1 MAAITNAAILEP
13 PKNKVWHCSAAA
25 KSLQSCPTLCNPIDG
40 SPPGSPIPGILQA
53 RTLEWDAISFSILV
67 KSLKQITQPLNYF
80 CMLIF
85 MFASWMQRKITF
97 SFREIGSLNFQ
108 LSETKLSKKDYHLL
122 LEISITAWSLKHLM
136 KISLVVQMVKNLPI
150 LWETWVQSLVGKI
163 PLEEGT
169 ATHSS
174 ILAWRIPIYS
184 GAWWATVQGIA
195 KCPTWLSD

>member
-1 MAAITNAAILEP
+1 MAAITNEAILEP
-13 PKNKVWHCSAAA
+13 PKNKVWHCAAAA
-25 KSLQSCPTLCNPIDG
+25 KLLQLCLTPCNPIDG
-40 SPPGSPIPGILQA
+40 SPPGSPVPGILQA

-174 ILAWRIPIYS
+174 ILAWGIPI
-184 GAWWATVQGIA
+184 
-195 KCPTWLSD
+195 